1 MKKFFSLIAI
11 LALTSTGEVFANNFT
26 LQSSDISGGNTTA
39 STPSSKSYYNGFSQ
53 GFSEFYSRKN
63 VLELADNVIDNAP
76 AYSSR
81 GGSSTQSSSR
91 PDVIASSGISHD
103 PYILQINGNKYML
116 IKENNDKKFDRND
129 ILGITDTKETVFA
142 SLRPLDI
149 DRDNKLTGEELAKS
163 GVRLVKIGQ
172 NGKLINDKKQDFQ
185 NTKIVY
191 IYMKELRKA
200 YKNDGTTGDFGMYDV
215 LIKNDNGKTN
225 LVTGYVTFEKPD
237 ELSKYF

>member
-1 MKKFFSLIAI
+1 M
-11 LALTSTGEVFANNFT
+11 
-26 LQSSDISGGNTTA
+26 
-39 STPSSKSYYNGFSQ
+39 
-53 GFSEFYSRKN
+53 
-63 VLELADNVIDNAP
+63 LELADNVIDNAP